1 MVEKNWLNDL
11 NKSKKEIKEN
21 FNNLNN
27 DVLKDKL
34 NNLIS
39 SEKEKYFVEKPSM
52 ATRQCSMKVIE
63 SLNNLMSNLVG
74 GSADLSGS
82 NNTKTSNS
90 VILNS
95 KNYGGNY
102 IHFGVREHGMAGIMN
117 GIALYHNLI
126 PYGGTFCNFFRLL

>member
-1 MVEKNWLNDL
+1 MTLINL
-11 NKSKKEIKEN
+11 KEIKEN

-27 DVLKDKL
+27 QVLKDKL

-95 KNYGGNY
+95 KKLW
-102 IHFGVREHGMAGIMN
+102 R
-117 GIALYHNLI
+117 
-126 PYGGTFCNFFRLL
+126 